1 MEELSINLN
10 WDLAGKDFEP
20 GKFSPD
26 HMIFVNDDISMPSSA
41 APDYGGNKNSL
52 NPEQGLAASISSCH
66 MMTFLALAAKMKWP
80 VKTYKDTA
88 VAKLGKN
95 LKGLM
100 SGTEIE
106 LNPKVEFSNGF
117 SVDNLKMKEV
127 QDRAHRYCFISNSL
141 SKEVKVKINK
151 FMNGSMNNQLVKT
164 SIHSNCILRIT
175 LNNPSQHNVLS
186 EEMMSAI
193 QSVLDK
199 SVNDKSIRV
208 IIISAEGKTFSAGHD
223 LKQLKKGRDNS
234 DKGRDYFKK
243 VMLKCSKLMQ
253 SIINNPKPIIA
264 EVSGTATAAGCQ
276 LVASCDLAYAGT
288 SSRFATPG
296 VNIGLFCSTPM
307 VALSRTV
314 SNKHSM
320 EMLLNGDLISS
331 KKAAEIGLINEV
343 VNDND
348 LESIVL
354 EKALKISKK
363 SAMTLKI
370 GKQAFY
376 NQINMNLSEAYDYAS
391 NVMVENMLK
400 IDAEEGIDAFIN
412 KRNPNWQDK

>member
-1 MEELSINLN
+1 MNN
-10 WDLAGKDFEP
+10 
-20 GKFSPD
+20 
-26 HMIFVNDDISMPSSA
+26 
-41 APDYGGNKNSL
+41 
-52 NPEQGLAASISSCH
+52 
-66 MMTFLALAAKMKWP
+66 
-80 VKTYKDTA
+80 VK
-88 VAKLGKN
+88 
-95 LKGLM
+95 
-100 SGTEIE
+100 
-106 LNPKVEFSNGF
+106 
-117 SVDNLKMKEV
+117 
-127 QDRAHRYCFISNSL
+127 
-141 SKEVKVKINK
+141 
-151 FMNGSMNNQLVKT
+151 NNQLVET
-164 SIHSNCILRIT
+164 TVHSNCILRIT
-175 LNNPSQHNVLS
+175 LNDPLRHNVLS
-186 EEMMSAI
+186 EEMMSDM
-193 QSVLDK
+193 QSALDK
-199 SVNDKSIRV
+199 SVTDKSIRV
-208 IIISAEGKTFSAGHD
+208 IIISAKGKTFSAGHD
-223 LKQLKKGRDNS
+223 LKQLKKGRLNS
-234 DKGRDYFKK
+234 DKGRDYFSK
-243 VMLKCSKLMQ
+243 VMLKCSKIMQ
-253 SIINNPKPIIA
+253 SIIKNPKPIIA
-264 EVSGTATAAGCQ
+264 EVAGTATAAGCQ
-276 LVASCDLAYAGT
+276 LVASCDLAYGGQ

-331 KKAAEIGLINEV
+331 KKAAEIGLINKV

-400 IDAEEGIDAFIN
+400 VDAEEGIDAFIN

>member
-1 MEELSINLN
+1 MNN
-10 WDLAGKDFEP
+10 
-20 GKFSPD
+20 
-26 HMIFVNDDISMPSSA
+26 
-41 APDYGGNKNSL
+41 
-52 NPEQGLAASISSCH
+52 
-66 MMTFLALAAKMKWP
+66 
-80 VKTYKDTA
+80 
-88 VAKLGKN
+88 
-95 LKGLM
+95 
-100 SGTEIE
+100 
-106 LNPKVEFSNGF
+106 
-117 SVDNLKMKEV
+117 
-127 QDRAHRYCFISNSL
+127 
-141 SKEVKVKINK
+141 INK
-151 FMNGSMNNQLVKT
+151 DQLVKT
-164 SIHSNCILRIT
+164 SVHSGCILRLT
-175 LNNPSQHNVLS
+175 LNNPSNHNVLS
-186 EEMMSAI
+186 EEMMSNI
-193 QSVLDK
+193 QSILNK
-199 SVNDKSIRV
+199 SIKDESIRV

-223 LKQLKKGRDNS
+223 LKQLKKGRLNS

-243 VMLKCSKLMQ
+243 VMIKCSNLMQ

-264 EVSGTATAAGCQ
+264 EVAGTATAAGCQ
-276 LVASCDLAYAGT
+276 LVASCDLAYGGK

-343 VNDND
+343 IDDND
-348 LESIVL
+348 LKKIVL

-363 SAMTLKI
+363 SSITLKI

-400 IDAEEGIDAFIN
+400 IDAKEGIDAFIN

>member
-1 MEELSINLN
+1 
-10 WDLAGKDFEP
+10 
-20 GKFSPD
+20 
-26 HMIFVNDDISMPSSA
+26 
-41 APDYGGNKNSL
+41 
-52 NPEQGLAASISSCH
+52 
-66 MMTFLALAAKMKWP
+66 
-80 VKTYKDTA
+80 
-88 VAKLGKN
+88 
-95 LKGLM
+95 
-100 SGTEIE
+100 
-106 LNPKVEFSNGF
+106 
-117 SVDNLKMKEV
+117 
-127 QDRAHRYCFISNSL
+127 
-141 SKEVKVKINK
+141 
-151 FMNGSMNNQLVKT
+151 MNNDNNKQLVKT
-164 SIHSNCILRIT
+164 SVHSECILR
-175 LNNPSQHNVLS
+175 LSLSNPSHHNVLS
-186 EEMMSAI
+186 EEMMSSI

-199 SVNDKSIRV
+199 CVNDKSIRV
-208 IIISAEGKTFSAGHD
+208 IIISSEGKTFSAGHD
-223 LKQLKKGRDNS
+223 LKQLKKGRLNS
-234 DKGRDYFKK
+234 DKGRNYFKK
-243 VMLKCSKLMQ
+243 VMSQCSKLMQ
-253 SIINNPKPIIA
+253 SIISNPKPIIA

-276 LVASCDLAYAGT
+276 LVASCDLAYGGT

-343 VNDND
+343 VDDKD
-348 LESIVL
+348 LKSILL

-363 SAMTLKI
+363 SSMTLKI

-376 NQINMNLSEAYDYAS
+376 NQINMNLSDAYDYAS